1 MKSTRRCARAVFVL
15 FPRGFQGAPDR
26 KDRARHLPGEF
37 LAREPYH
44 QVLERADILHHVGAS
59 EARDH
64 VGDVLAA
71 EAFSFLNRHIPDFI
85 LEAVE
90 DANLIGRVGNAG
102 EGLRWPPI
110 EIVATSGQIKLVAGD
125 LPQGSRFLQKPYSHA
140 EIMKT
145 LRELIAA

>member
-1 MKSTRRCARAVFVL
+1 MSARQA
-15 FPRGFQGAPDR
+15 G
-26 KDRARHLPGEF
+26 
-37 LAREPYH
+37 
-44 QVLERADILHHVGAS
+44 
-59 EARDH
+59 DH

-90 DANLIGRVGNAG
+90 DTNLIGRVGNAG

-110 EIVATSGQIKLVAGD
+110 KIVATSGQIELVAGD
-125 LPQGSRFLQKPYSHA
+125 LPQGSRFLQRPYSHA
-140 EIMKT
+140 EIMKM

>member
-1 MKSTRRCARAVFVL
+1 
-15 FPRGFQGAPDR
+15 
-26 KDRARHLPGEF
+26 
-37 LAREPYH
+37 
-44 QVLERADILHHVGAS
+44 
-59 EARDH
+59 
-64 VGDVLAA
+64 
-71 EAFSFLNRHIPDFI
+71 

-125 LPQGSRFLQKPYSHA
+125 LPQGSRFLQKPHSHA